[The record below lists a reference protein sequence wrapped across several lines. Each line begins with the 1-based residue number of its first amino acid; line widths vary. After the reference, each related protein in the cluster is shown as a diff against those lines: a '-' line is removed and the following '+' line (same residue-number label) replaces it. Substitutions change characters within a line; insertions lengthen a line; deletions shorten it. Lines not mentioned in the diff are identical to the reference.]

1 MSYEM
6 KMFMESAGMTAL
18 VAFGIWGAFHRE
30 KLIEWE
36 KRHGIDFTA
45 DLCAIGR
52 WMKKLAWT
60 VLCLLSFVLSKIMHV
75 SRAACRA
82 IKAQRNKRTRMV
94 YVAPKHGYTIGTYK
108 SVRG

>member
-1 MSYEM
+1 MSFEM
-6 KMFMESAGMTAL
+6 RMFLETFGMTAL
-18 VAFGIWGAFHRE
+18 VAFGIWCAFNERR
-30 KLIEWE
+30 LIAWE
-36 KRHGIDFTA
+36 KRHGIDFGA

-52 WMKKLAWT
+52 WFKSLAWA
-60 VLCLLSFVLSKIMHV
+60 VLCLLSLAFSGIMHV

-82 IKAQRNKRTRMV
+82 IKARINKRTRLV